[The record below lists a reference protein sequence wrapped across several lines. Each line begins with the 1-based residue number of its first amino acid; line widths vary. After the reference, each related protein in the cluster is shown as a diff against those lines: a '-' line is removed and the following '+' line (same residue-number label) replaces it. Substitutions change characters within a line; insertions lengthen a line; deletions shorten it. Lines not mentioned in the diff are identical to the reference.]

1 MGITRRTFLQ
11 GTALTVAGLGMGAGT
26 ATADTN
32 WAKLRKRLGNRLVLP
47 QDSGYDQLR
56 LPFNSLYTH
65 RRPAAIARCVRPEDV
80 QACLDFAS
88 HERIPI
94 AARSGKH
101 SYAGY
106 SVPENGLVVDLGG
119 LSEVRVRGS
128 SAQVGAGARLIDVY
142 EGVGAAGQALPA
154 GSCGTVGIGGLTLGG
169 GIGVI
174 GRKYGLTCDHL
185 TSARIVTPD
194 GCLRTVN
201 AHQEPDLFWALRG
214 GGGGNFGIVTSF
226 TFRTDPAPNLA
237 LFSLQ
242 YPAGATADVF
252 DAWQEWI
259 ATTPDELWSG
269 CGISATGGPSTIGF
283 DGTYAGPAKD
293 LHRLLDRMP
302 SGGTR
307 TVREMTYLEAMR
319 FFAGPPDFPGE
330 AFVASSRMLYR
341 RVPGTRIADLV
352 DGERDGFLQLDSWGG
367 ALSRVAPDATAFPHR
382 DAKMSAQTY
391 VFVRNRTE
399 AEARALLATWRDGL
413 GAGNTGYVNYIDP
426 EMPDWPTAYYG
437 RNLARLRRVAR
448 RYDPD
453 RVLAFPQGI

>member
-1 MGITRRTFLQ
+1 MDRRTFLQ
-11 GTALTVAGLGMGAGT
+11 GTALAVTGLGAGT
-26 ATADTN
+26 TTAHASTG
-32 WAKLRKRLGNRLVLP
+32 WARLKRRLGDRLVLP
-47 QDSGYDQLR
+47 GDAAYDRLR
-56 LPFNSLYTH
+56 QPYNHVYAQ
-65 RRPAAIARCVRPEDV
+65 RRPAAIARCVRQEDV

-88 HERIPI
+88 HERVPV
-94 AARSGKH
+94 AARSGRH

-119 LSEVRVRGS
+119 LADVRVAGGS
-128 SAQVGAGARLIDVY
+128 AHVGAGARLIDVY
-142 EGVGAAGQALPA
+142 EGVGGAGRALPA
-154 GSCGTVGIGGLTLGG
+154 GSCGTVGIAGLTLGG

-194 GCLRTVN
+194 GVLRTVDG
-201 AHQEPDLFWALRG
+201 HREPDLFWALRG
-214 GGGGNFGIVTSF
+214 GGGGNFGVVTSF
-226 TFRTDPAPNLA
+226 TFRTDPAPDLA
-237 LFSLQ
+237 VFSLQ

-269 CGISATGGPSTIGF
+269 CGVSATGGPSRIGF
-283 DGTYAGPAKD
+283 DGTYVGSARN

-302 SGGTR
+302 AGGER

-319 FFAGPPDFPGE
+319 FFAGPADDPGL
-330 AFVASSRMLYR
+330 AFVASSRMLRR
-341 RVPGTRIADLV
+341 RVPGTRVAELV
-352 DGERDGFLQLDSWGG
+352 DGERDGFFQLDSWGG

-382 DAKMSAQTY
+382 DVLASAQLY
-391 VFVRNRTE
+391 VFVRDRTE
-399 AEARALLATWRDGL
+399 AEARALLAAWRDGL
-413 GAGNTGYVNYIDP
+413 GAGTTGYVNYIDP

-437 RNLARLRRVAR
+437 RNLARLRKVAR

-453 RVLAFPQGI
+453 RVLAFPQGL

>member
-1 MGITRRTFLQ
+1 MGINRRTFLQ
-11 GTALTVAGLGMGAGT
+11 GTALAVTGLGMSSGT
-26 ATADTN
+26 AVADTN
-32 WAKLRKRLGNRLVLP
+32 WAKLRKRLGDRLVLP
-47 QDSGYDQLR
+47 QDAGYDQLR
-56 LPFNSLYTH
+56 LPYNHVYAN
-65 RRPAAIARCVRPEDV
+65 RRPAAIARCVSPQDV

-106 SVPENGLVVDLGG
+106 SVPEHGLVADLGG
-119 LSEVRVRGS
+119 MADVRVDGS
-128 SAQVGAGARLIDVY
+128 SARVGAGARLIDVY
-142 EGVGAAGQALPA
+142 EGIGGAGRALPA

-194 GCLRTVN
+194 GCHRTVS
-201 AHQEPDLFWALRG
+201 AHEEPDLFWALRG

-226 TFRTDPAPNLA
+226 TFRTDPAPDLA
-237 LFSLQ
+237 VFSLQ

-269 CGISATGGPSTIGF
+269 CGITATGALSTIGF
-283 DGTYAGPAKD
+283 DGTYVGQAKD

-302 SGGTR
+302 PGGER

-319 FFAGPPDFPGE
+319 FFAGPADDPGT
-330 AFVASSRMLYR
+330 AFVASSRMLR
-341 RVPGTRIADLV
+341 HRVRGKRIAELV
-352 DGERDGFLQLDSWGG
+352 DGQRDGFLQLDSWGG
-367 ALSRVAPDATAFPHR
+367 ALSRV
-382 DAKMSAQTY
+382 
-391 VFVRNRTE
+391 
-399 AEARALLATWRDGL
+399 
-413 GAGNTGYVNYIDP
+413 
-426 EMPDWPTAYYG
+426 
-437 RNLARLRRVAR
+437 
-448 RYDPD
+448 
-453 RVLAFPQGI
+453 

>member
-1 MGITRRTFLQ
+1 MGINRRTFLQ
-11 GTALTVAGLGMGAGT
+11 GTALAVTGLGMSSGT
-26 ATADTN
+26 AVADTN
-32 WAKLRKRLGNRLVLP
+32 WVKLRKRLGDRLVLP
-47 QDSGYDQLR
+47 QDAGYDQLR
-56 LPFNSLYTH
+56 LPFNTVYAH

-106 SVPENGLVVDLGG
+106 SVPENGLVVDLHGMSG
-119 LSEVRVRGS
+119 VQVNGNSARIGS
-128 SAQVGAGARLIDVY
+128 GAQLLDVY
-142 EGVGAAGQALPA
+142 EAVGAAGQALP
-154 GSCGTVGIGGLTLGG
+154 GGTCRSVGIGGLALGG
-169 GIGVI
+169 GISVI

-194 GCLRTVN
+194 GCLHTVS
-201 AHQEPDLFWALRG
+201 AHEKPDLFWALRG

-226 TFRTDPAPNLA
+226 TFRTDPAPVLA
-237 LFSLQ
+237 VFSQQ

-259 ATTPDELWSG
+259 GDIPDELWSG
-269 CGISATGGPSTIGF
+269 CGVTAGPLSRIGL
-283 DGTYAGPAKD
+283 DGTYVGPAKE
-293 LHRLLDRMP
+293 LNRLLDRLP

-307 TVREMTYLEAMR
+307 TVQELSYLDTMR
-319 FFAGPPDFPGE
+319 HFAGPVIAGDP
-330 AFVASSRMLYR
+330 FVASSRMLR
-341 RVPGTRIADLV
+341 HRIPGARVAQLAD
-352 DGERDGFLQLDSWGG
+352 GQRDAFIQFDSFGG
-367 ALSRVAPDATAFPHR
+367 ALGRVAPDATAFPHR
-382 DAKMSAQTY
+382 DALASSQP
-391 VFVRNRTE
+391 FVMVKDRTE
-399 AEARALLATWRDGL
+399 AESRALLASMRDGL

-437 RNLARLRRVAR
+437 RNLARLRKVAR

-453 RVLAFPQGI
+453 RVLKFPQGL

>member
-1 MGITRRTFLQ
+1 MSS
-11 GTALTVAGLGMGAGT
+11 GTAV
-26 ATADTN
+26 ADTN
-32 WAKLRKRLGNRLVLP
+32 WAKLRKRLGDRLVLP
-47 QDSGYDQLR
+47 QDAGYDQLR
-56 LPFNSLYTH
+56 LPYNHVYAN
-65 RRPAAIARCVRPEDV
+65 RRPAAIARCVSPQDV

-106 SVPENGLVVDLGG
+106 SVPEHGLVADLGG
-119 LSEVRVRGS
+119 MADVRVDGS
-128 SAQVGAGARLIDVY
+128 SARVGAGARLIDVY
-142 EGVGAAGQALPA
+142 EGIGGAGRALPA

-194 GCLRTVN
+194 GCHRTVS
-201 AHQEPDLFWALRG
+201 AHEEPDLFWALRG

-226 TFRTDPAPNLA
+226 TFRTDPAPDLA
-237 LFSLQ
+237 VFSLQ

-269 CGISATGGPSTIGF
+269 CGITATGALSTIGF
-283 DGTYAGPAKD
+283 DGTYVGQAKD

-302 SGGTR
+302 PGGER

-319 FFAGPPDFPGE
+319 FFAGPADDPGT
-330 AFVASSRMLYR
+330 AFVASSRMLR
-341 RVPGTRIADLV
+341 HRVRGKRIAELV
-352 DGERDGFLQLDSWGG
+352 DGQRDGFLQLDSWGG
-367 ALSRVAPDATAFPHR
+367 ALSRV
-382 DAKMSAQTY
+382 
-391 VFVRNRTE
+391 
-399 AEARALLATWRDGL
+399 
-413 GAGNTGYVNYIDP
+413 
-426 EMPDWPTAYYG
+426 
-437 RNLARLRRVAR
+437 
-448 RYDPD
+448 
-453 RVLAFPQGI
+453 